1 MKKPKVAIIGA
12 GITGASCA
20 YHLSA
25 HGFNPS
31 VFEKSRGVGGRLA
44 TRNIDNQFFFD
55 HGAQYYTIRNSEF
68 ALLTETA
75 GENNACAEWFP
86 RPAENIGPYN
96 KSMFVG
102 TPKMNSF
109 LKPLFADSQLIF
121 KEEITRINMVEN
133 SWNLISSD
141 GLADK
146 FDIVVSTIPAPQAK
160 ILFKDIL
167 VDVQLLDKVAMLPCW
182 ALMIAFETPLN
193 FEFDIWRSE
202 NSDISWLSRNSS
214 KPQRVQS
221 QDSWVCHA
229 NPKWSSENIDKS
241 REEVCQA
248 MIGMLADIY
257 GCKLPKTLFEIAHR
271 WRYAQAANILGQPYL
286 TNNNKTLYVAG
297 DWCLGSRVEAGFE
310 SGSSVAQSIISNL

>member
-1 MKKPKVAIIGA
+1 MKKPTVAIIGA

-20 YHLSA
+20 YHFSE

-44 TRNIDNQFFFD
+44 TRNIDNKLFFD
-55 HGAQYYTIRNSEF
+55 HGTQYYTTKSSEF
-68 ALLTETA
+68 ALLTEA
-75 GENNACAEWFP
+75 ADEKNDCAEWFP
-86 RPAENIGPYN
+86 IPAENVGQYN

-109 LKPLFADSQLIF
+109 LKPLFANSHLIF
-121 KEEITRINMVEN
+121 NEEIIRINIEGN
-133 SWNLISSD
+133 SWNLLNSD
-141 GLADK
+141 GLVDK
-146 FDIVVSTIPAPQAK
+146 FDIVVSSIPAPQAK
-160 ILFKDIL
+160 ILFEDIL
-167 VDVQLLDKVAMLPCW
+167 AGAQLLDTVVMLPCW

-202 NSDISWLSRNSS
+202 NSNISWLSRNSS

-229 NPKWSSENIDKS
+229 SPKWSSENIDKS

-248 MIGMLADIY
+248 MIGMLADIH

-310 SGSSVAQSIISNL
+310 SGLSVAQSIISNL